1 MWTRNNYP
9 VKFSFG
15 SAVGDSRIVS
25 KIHFSSLHQDSL
37 TTGEVPHIGNQ
48 PREEAINSTAFLVT
62 FTCASTG
69 ITSTTF
75 IFNITGNSSQGT
87 CETTGRI
94 SLQKSCLGSPTS
106 SNSTSDRPTS
116 TNISLTVT
124 TTPQSATSS
133 SLTTSSTTS
142 GTSRAFTSA
151 LNTTRTKT
159 SVALFLAVGVSAF
172 VLLIVLT
179 STLAVVMWKRRKKK
193 FPHVEEG
200 ALAASNTRCKWE
212 VDPGKIQLDT
222 PIGSGAFSRV
232 YRGEYSCTVVA
243 VKVLKGDSLSSE
255 REMLLKEIELL
266 KNMEQHPNLI
276 TMKGCCSVSPDSPI
290 MLIMEYMNMGNLL
303 KYLRKNRCLKCDRE
317 ECEER
322 LNDLTILTCVHNQK
336 LKEFLN
342 QCLVITYQVSL
353 GMEWMEKQHCVH
365 RDLAARNVLLHALD
379 DKRILTKISDFG
391 LARSA
396 YESDMIRGDMH
407 EQKPI
412 KWTAPEGLLDNIF
425 TIKSDVWSFG
435 VVLWEVASLGSIPY
449 PGLEKQVLVT
459 MIQNG
464 YRMDKP
470 EDCSDEL
477 YQLMLQCWQSLPNKR
492 PRFEKIRTQLEEMVT
507 TTRGYI
513 DL

>member
-37 TTGEVPHIGNQ
+37 TTGKVSYIGNQ
-48 PREEAINSTAFLVT
+48 PREEAINSTEFFVT
-62 FTCASTG
+62 FTCASKG
-69 ITSTTF
+69 VSSTTF
-75 IFNITGNSSQGT
+75 LFNITGNSSNGA
-87 CETTGRI
+87 CETTGRFSI
-94 SLQKSCLGSPTS
+94 KKSCSGSPTS
-106 SNSTSDRPTS
+106 GSPSGGRPTS
-116 TNISLTVT
+116 TKISLIVT
-124 TTPQSATSS
+124 TTPPSTSS
-133 SLTTSSTTS
+133 PSLTTSDTTS

-151 LNTTRTKT
+151 LNTPRPKT
-159 SVALFLAVGVSAF
+159 LVVLFLAVVVSAF
-172 VLLIVLT
+172 VLLIALT
-179 STLAVVMWKRRKKK
+179 STFAVVMWKRRKNK

-200 ALAASNTRCKWE
+200 ALAISSKRCRWE
-212 VDPGKIQLDT
+212 VNPGKIQLDA

-232 YRGEYSCTVVA
+232 YRGEYSCTVIA
-243 VKVLKGDSLSSE
+243 VKVLKADSQSSE

-266 KNMEQHPNLI
+266 KNMEPHSNLI
-276 TMKGCCSVSPDSPI
+276 TMKGCCTVSPDSPI

-303 KYLRKNRCLKCDRE
+303 KYLRKNRCLKCVRE

-322 LNDLTILTCVHNQK
+322 LNDPTILTCVHNQK

-379 DKRILTKISDFG
+379 DKRIITKISDFG

-412 KWTAPEGLLDNIF
+412 KWTAPEGLFDDIF